1 MEPYRNYG
9 RGQCRS
15 NSCDTSCRSQNNQC
29 NQTNQ
34 CSQANPY
41 NQANQ
46 CNAGNTSP
54 ANQCN
59 KSKPCISADLAAA
72 MRMPLGMAFVHMQEW
87 EDLYNPDDAL
97 CNGTAF
103 PGLNLIFCGV
113 RGKM

>member
-9 RGQCRS
+9 RMQCRP
-15 NSCDTSCRSQNNQC
+15 TQQKAYIP
-29 NQTNQ
+29 TNM
-34 CSQANPY
+34 
-41 NQANQ
+41 
-46 CNAGNTSP
+46 SP
-54 ANQCN
+54 VPKMPKA
-59 KSKPCISADLAAA
+59 SLA
-72 MRMPLGMAFVHMQEW
+72 MAYVQMQEW